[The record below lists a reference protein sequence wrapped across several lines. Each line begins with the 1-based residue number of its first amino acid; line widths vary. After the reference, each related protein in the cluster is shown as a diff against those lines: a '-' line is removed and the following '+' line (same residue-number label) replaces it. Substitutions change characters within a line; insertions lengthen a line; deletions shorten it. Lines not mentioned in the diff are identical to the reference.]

1 MLKNAESKAGLKG
14 LDVDSLLI
22 EHIQVNKGH
31 KIGAHGRIN
40 LYLSSP
46 CHTET
51 ILTEKEQTVPK
62 PEEKVAQKKKI
73 SQKNLKK
80 QKLMARE

>member
-62 PEEKVAQKKKI
+62 PEEEATQKKKI
-73 SQKNLKK
+73 PEETEEKK
-80 QKLMARE
+80 LTVRE